1 MRWLRWG
8 LVVVVWQGALYADRY
23 IMNGTYLHLI
33 VSDGTEQFVWQPGDV
48 LHCERLA
55 DTDPMWSLG
64 LQVAFHAR
72 EDWLVPDVAM
82 LRHGLLRCP
91 AAGEE
96 EEGAIVYQQLVV
108 IWPFN
113 AAPHY
118 ELRDCHPK
126 ERGQLSWP
134 APFRLIQVRY

>member
-8 LVVVVWQGALYADRY
+8 LVVVVWQGALYANCY
-23 IMNGTYLHLI
+23 IRNSTNLGLI
-33 VSDGTEQFVWQPGDV
+33 VSDSTRHFEWQPGDV

-55 DTDPMWSLG
+55 DTDCIGNLDSQITFCAVPTWLIP
-64 LQVAFHAR
+64 QV
-72 EDWLVPDVAM
+72 VI
-82 LRHGLLRCP
+82 LRHRCLTYP
-91 AAGEE
+91 GDKPEE
-96 EEGAIVYQQLVV
+96 IVCLELVV

-118 ELRDCHPK
+118 ELRDCPPK

-134 APFRLIQVRY
+134 APFRLIKVRY